1 MMTYEKHEMEIEIFT
16 EEDIFFVVT
25 ASVEFGTGDPTGFK

>member
-1 MMTYEKHEMEIEIFT
+1 MTYEKHEMEIEIFT

-25 ASVEFGTGDPTGFK
+25 ASIETGSDDPI